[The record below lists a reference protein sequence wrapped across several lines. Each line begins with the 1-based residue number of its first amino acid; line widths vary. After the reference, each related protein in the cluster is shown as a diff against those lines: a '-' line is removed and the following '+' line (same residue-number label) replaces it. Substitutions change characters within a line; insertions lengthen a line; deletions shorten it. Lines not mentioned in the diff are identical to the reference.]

1 MCTIILVYKVLQ
13 DFPIV
18 IAHNRDELRTR
29 DIGKPPRILSDKPK
43 IIAPQD
49 TTAKG
54 TWMGFNEY
62 GLVNSLTNVEQ
73 TDLKPK
79 AKSRGLL
86 VLGGLGKDS
95 CQGLEAYTL
104 DELKNNPFNYFNLL
118 YADNDSAYTLTFK
131 GDVGE
136 VDYRPLSV
144 GLHILPSSQ
153 LDNGNNPERRRNRI
167 NELYHANGSRD
178 IDELLEKIM
187 LICSDHYGEEGGSKE
202 SICMHSDLTAT
213 VSSTIIA
220 VHRDISNSR
229 IFHAQGPPCQNR
241 YGDYSGIL
249 N

>member
-1 MCTIILVYKVLQ
+1 MCIIILLYKVLQ

-18 IAHNRDELRTR
+18 IAHNRDELKTR
-29 DIGKPPRILSDKPK
+29 EIGKPPRILSDKPK

-86 VLGGLGKDS
+86 VLGGLSKDS
-95 CQGLEAYTL
+95 CQSLEEYTL
-104 DELKNNPFNYFNLL
+104 SELKNNPFNYFNLL
-118 YADNDSAYTLTFK
+118 YADSNGAYTLTFK
-131 GDVGE
+131 GGIVISHA
-136 VDYRPLSV
+136 PLSA

-167 NELYHANGSRD
+167 NELYHAKGPRD
-178 IDELLEKIM
+178 IDELLERIM

-220 VHRDISNSR
+220 VNRDINGSR
-229 IFHAQGPPCQNR
+229 ILHAQGPPCQSR
-241 YGDYSGIL
+241 YEDYSRVL